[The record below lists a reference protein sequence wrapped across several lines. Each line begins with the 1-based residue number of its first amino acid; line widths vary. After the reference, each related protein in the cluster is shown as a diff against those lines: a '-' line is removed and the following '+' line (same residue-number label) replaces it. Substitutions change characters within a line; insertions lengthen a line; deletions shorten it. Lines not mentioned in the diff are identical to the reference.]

1 MVISDKPIPV
11 LTGPDAREFERRMQ
25 EERVVPAEGYAR
37 MVKNFNSITILD
49 ADRQCLKPAPHGWGA
64 VSETGGQ

>member
-25 EERVVPAEGYAR
+25 EERVVPAAVYAR
-37 MVKNFNSITILD
+37 MVKNFKSITILD
-49 ADRQCLKPAPHGWGA
+49 ADRPGLKPAPHG
-64 VSETGGQ
+64 

>member
-25 EERVVPAEGYAR
+25 EERVVSAAVYAR
-37 MVKNFNSITILD
+37 MVKNFNSITIVD
-49 ADRQCLKPAPHGWGA
+49 ADRQGLKPAPHG
-64 VSETGGQ
+64 